1 MNISEI
7 FLTKE
12 ELQVVNKEILQNDFP
27 WYPMDNT
34 LKDKSF
40 PMMTHILIERCDHDE
55 KPISNSNYSSF
66 FETIVKRFCKKY
78 KIKFNRFLRASL
90 NLTMSNSKYSF
101 ISPHVDHRFKH
112 NLIIIY
118 LEDCSGDTIIFD
130 RKYTEGDNIID
141 VESLKIKKLKILK
154 KIKPKQGKVM
164 ICDGSY
170 FHTYGFCKHDE
181 IRRVGVFTFIRIKNI
196 NIGILNLHYHLS
208 YVMI

>member
-1 MNISEI
+1 MNISEN

-118 LEDCSGDTIIFD
+118 LFNKT
-130 RKYTEGDNIID
+130 
-141 VESLKIKKLKILK
+141 L
-154 KIKPKQGKVM
+154 
-164 ICDGSY
+164 
-170 FHTYGFCKHDE
+170 
-181 IRRVGVFTFIRIKNI
+181 
-196 NIGILNLHYHLS
+196 
-208 YVMI
+208 

>member
-1 MNISEI
+1 MNISEN

-40 PMMTHILIERCDHDE
+40 PMMTHILIERCDLDE

-181 IRRVGVFTFIRIKNI
+181 IRRVGVFTFI
-196 NIGILNLHYHLS
+196 
-208 YVMI
+208 

>member
-1 MNISEI
+1 MGIVNYKLEKN

-181 IRRVGVFTFIRIKNI
+181 IRRVGVFTFI
-196 NIGILNLHYHLS
+196 
-208 YVMI
+208 